1 MTIPFRHLPIEIHN
15 FIEKESDKDVGF
27 IVMIHGAIDSVFA
40 VIDRIRSKGFRIS
53 HIEWSE
59 ESLGNNI
66 LFVIISEGR
75 DRVEAI
81 IATLKGLDIVDNV
94 EVAPEFNNF
103 IYCPYF
109 FPVFISGEK
118 AMLFEKSLL
127 AKFIN
132 NLYEMF
138 IPDMIKS
145 FLFHVGKAYGYGI
158 YEYYSSLKGESKLE
172 NLIEYL
178 KIVGL
183 LTGGGILEDVQ
194 INEGEVVIG
203 IKFNME
209 CEVLKELGKTDRS
222 HFLRGVLEGVFEK
235 FFSTK
240 IVVRE
245 DKCITDG
252 SEKCVFTILPIK
264 TK

>member
-1 MTIPFRHLPIEIHN
+1 MDTPIKHLPIEIHN
-15 FIEKESDKDVGF
+15 FIERSSDKDVGF
-27 IVMIHGAIDSVFA
+27 IVMIHGAIDSIFK
-40 VIDRIRSKGFRIS
+40 VIDRIRSKGFKIS
-53 HIEWSE
+53 HMEWSE
-59 ESLGNNI
+59 ERLGSNV
-66 LFVIISEGR
+66 LFLIISGGK
-75 DRVEAI
+75 DQVDAI
-81 IATLKGLDIVDNV
+81 VGTLVALEVVDNV
-94 EVAPEFNNF
+94 EVAPEFNNY

-109 FPVFISGEK
+109 FPLFISGER
-118 AMLFEKSLL
+118 AMLFERSLL

-158 YEYYSSLKGESKLE
+158 YEYYSSLKGNSTLE

-183 LTGGGILEDVQ
+183 LTGGGLLEDFQ
-194 INEGEVVIG
+194 IKEREITIG

-209 CEVLKELGKTDRS
+209 CEVLKELGRSDRS
-222 HFLRGVLEGVFEK
+222 NFLRGVLEAVFER

-240 IVVRE
+240 IVVKE
-245 DKCITDG
+245 HECITDG
-252 SEKCVFTILPIK
+252 AEKCVFTIIPMEVN
-264 TK
+264 